1 MRPLIYSLHFMS
13 ETMATRKYY
22 ILHDSSIPGLK
33 KLLSL
38 LLLVQWISI
47 ADAQTSSDTLK
58 AEQQGVKADDPSQFL
73 TRLEVFNNLQRYD
86 KRDLYLNQTTL
97 RNIVKIGK
105 RFTTRVDI
113 PFVYNSFESPAN
125 YQQSGLGDIS
135 FRLLGY
141 QIFQSRKAA
150 LTASVEVSLNTAQS
164 PLLGTGKNLF
174 IPVVTYS
181 TMLRKRTNLFAVF
194 LQQVN
199 SFSGDEDRKDL
210 SFTKIQ
216 PLLLNVWSRRTW
228 TVLAPEW
235 YIDYVNGGVSMN
247 VQGRFA
253 FAPVPRINLWVQAG
267 AGIFGD
273 FVGRYQWTA
282 EVGSRYF
289 WLRSMNFKKK
299 NGGK

>member
-1 MRPLIYSLHFMS
+1 
-13 ETMATRKYY
+13 MAKRRYLTVYN
-22 ILHDSSIPGLK
+22 SNIPGLK
-33 KLLSL
+33 KLLFL
-38 LLLVQWISI
+38 LLLVQWTSV

-58 AEQQGVKADDPSQFL
+58 AAQQGAAADDPSQFL
-73 TRLEVFNNLQRYD
+73 TRVEVFNNLQRYD
-86 KRDLYLNQTTL
+86 KRDAYLNQTTL

-113 PFVYNSFESPAN
+113 PYVYNSFESPAN

-141 QIFQSRKAA
+141 QILQSRKAA
-150 LTASVEVSLNTAQS
+150 MTVSVEVSLNTAQS

-174 IPVVTYS
+174 IPVVTYT
-181 TMLRKRTNLFAVF
+181 TMLRKRKNLFAVF

-199 SFSGDEDRKDL
+199 SFSGDEARNDL

-216 PLLLNVWSRRTW
+216 PMLLNVWSRRIW

-235 YIDYVNGGVSMN
+235 YIDYKNNGELSMN

-253 FAPVPRINLWVQAG
+253 FAPVPRINLWAQGG

-273 FVGRYQWTA
+273 FIGRYNWTA
-282 EVGSRYF
+282 EIGSRYF

-299 NGGK
+299 SGGK